1 MKLRRIGT
9 WTSILILPLGLLLA
23 GYWESPHEVETLKV
37 KLVDLVLVIR
47 VTSEVNN
54 DYYIQL
60 TELVVEQFI
69 GVTAGVGDRIK
80 AG

>member
-1 MKLRRIGT
+1 
-9 WTSILILPLGLLLA
+9 
-23 GYWESPHEVETLKV
+23 
-37 KLVDLVLVIR
+37 
-47 VTSEVNN
+47 VNN